1 MTLGYGIGMFF
12 YGLGILIVGS
22 LIALYVINK
31 FVDNE
36 NNSDN

>member
-1 MTLGYGIGMFF
+1 MTIGYGIGMFF

-31 FVDNE
+31 FVDKDDE
-36 NNSDN
+36 R